1 MTEYQGSSARS
12 EAFHFIPP
20 KDADLPSELIG

>member
-1 MTEYQGSSARS
+1 MTEHQGGSARS

-20 KDADLPSELIG
+20 KDDDLPSDLIG